1 MVEKLIPKFIKCRK
15 SFSNDEYTIG
25 TMLIKFQDTNLPE
38 IEKKC
43 FNQIKIYFKT
53 NLISL
58 DNDKFIYTYEVVEN
72 KLQLQQIYCKPEQIV
87 PIKHILSDLFEFT
100 QSQSQSEIVG
110 CKDCMCQRHLNNTS
124 YNCVWITIQ
133 NPIIKTSFD
142 NYVKGDVID
151 GEIIVCVSSS
161 LLFIKNDTFGLYLD
175 TKQDQDGDIC
185 SALMKCGLYYDV
197 ADKIIHNNRPKYIE
211 QNLYANFIKDEINN
225 FNSVW
230 FHNYL
235 QIPILNQTMFERCD
249 INLDTSRIQF
259 RLNDKMYLASIFIHI
274 GEKLD

>member
-1 MVEKLIPKFIKCRK
+1 MVEKLIPRFIKCRK

-25 TMLIKFQDTNLPE
+25 TMLIQFQDTNLPE
-38 IEKKC
+38 IEKKY

-53 NLISL
+53 SIISL
-58 DNDKFIYTYEVVEN
+58 DNDKFIYSYDVIKN
-72 KLQLQQIYCKPEQIV
+72 KLHLQQIYCKPEQIV

-100 QSQSQSEIVG
+100 PSQLQSEIAD
-110 CKDCMCQRHLNNTS
+110 CKDCMCQRHLTDA
-124 YNCVWITIQ
+124 CVWMTIR
-133 NPIIKTSFD
+133 NPIIKTSFY
-142 NYVKGDVID
+142 NYIKGDVVD
-151 GEIIVCVSSS
+151 EEIIVCASSS

-211 QNLYANFIKDEINN
+211 QNLYANFIKDEIN

-230 FHNYL
+230 FHNYF
-235 QIPILNQTMFERCD
+235 QIPILNQTMFEKCD

-259 RLNDKMYLASIFIHI
+259 TLNDKVYLSSIFIHV
-274 GEKLD
+274 GDKL